1 MLRVLGVMLL
11 AGASVANAGEHYVE
25 VWNPPEAR
33 QAPHAGSHA
42 AVKPKPRHVSATIRT
57 AKPKPTHVATSTAKP
72 AKHAHAVHTL
82 TWNAAPQARDLP
94 PLLTPEGNVL
104 RVGTQGAKPQV
115 AR

>member
-33 QAPHAGSHA
+33 QALHAGSHTA
-42 AVKPKPRHVSATIRT
+42 LKPKPHRVSATT
-57 AKPKPTHVATSTAKP
+57 HAAKMKSNHVATSAPKP
-72 AKHAHAVHTL
+72 AKHVGAAHAVSVNT
-82 TWNAAPQARDLP
+82 APHARDFP

-104 RVGTQGAKPQV
+104 RVGAQEAQPQV
-115 AR
+115 VR